1 MTMIIFTNIYR
12 LTGSLALMHL
22 HLVQSPLW
30 STVCFLYLNNKCCQ
44 PYLTQKFWY
53 YLKLAGSTRFGLPL
67 APSWNLAKGLFSWLC
82 PGSSS
87 SSSTIPTFSWMCP
100 GSSSSTIPMLKSA
113 IMAEWTV
120 HRRSKNSYV
129 LFWLLRYIYSSYFR
143 IFHISYFI
151 FHITEY
157 SMFDRLENKLR
168 G

>member
-1 MTMIIFTNIYR
+1 MTMIIFTNIYC

-44 PYLTQKFWY
+44 PYLTRKCWY

-87 SSSTIPTFSWMCP
+87 TIPT
-100 GSSSSTIPMLKSA
+100 LKSA
-113 IMAEWTV
+113 ITAEWTV

-151 FHITEY
+151 FHISY
-157 SMFDRLENKLR
+157 YRIFYVWPIGK
-168 G
+168 